1 MVTYVPDG
9 YEGCEYTTAEQAALN
24 TMQHKLTTAAIGM
37 AVVKV
42 DPDESRMLARAL
54 KKAMVYEQ
62 VLRGMLKTGAKGR
75 MSDRE
80 KMRAMYLDAIS
91 ALGYC
96 ECILPGDTKPV
107 VMRRNAVKT
116 LNEGKGRKGGK

>member
-24 TMQHKLTTAAIGM
+24 MMQNKLTTAAIGM

-42 DPDESRMLARAL
+42 DPDESRTLARAL
-54 KKAMVYEQ
+54 KKVMVYEQ

-96 ECILPGDTKPV
+96 ECVLPGDTKPV

-116 LNEGKGRKGGK
+116 LNEVKGRKGGR